1 MFIRDV
7 SIEDSEICL
16 LNFLFEI
23 NAGNI
28 VNNYTCY
35 KSIENS
41 SFMDPVIRNSPLSF
55 QNMVTITTDLSQF
68 HKILI
73 SVLEKHFQNLLLRKS
88 YADYKNFNRD
98 KLKIELK
105 GKINKNSNLIGEY
118 DFFEKMSLLVLKLG
132 VCYFLT
138 ISYFLPDD
146 CPSKTMMKDVFIL
159 SKKLFSFLRYSTFCV
174 SIFFA
179 FSLCQPLL

>member
-7 SIEDSEICL
+7 SIEDSETRL

-23 NAGNI
+23 NAENI

-41 SFMDPVIRNSPLSF
+41 SFMDPIIRNSPLSF
-55 QNMVTITTDLSQF
+55 QNTVTITTDPSQF

-73 SVLEKHFQNLLLRKS
+73 SVLKKCLQNLLLRKS
-88 YADYKNFNRD
+88 YTDYKNFNRD

-105 GKINKNSNLIGEY
+105 AKINKNSNLIGEY
-118 DFFEKMSLLVLKLG
+118 DFFEKTSLLVLKLG

-138 ISYFLPDD
+138 ISYFLPNDS
-146 CPSKTMMKDVFIL
+146 PSKTMKDVFIS
-159 SKKLFSFLRYSTFCV
+159 SKKFFSFLRYSTFCI

-179 FSLCQPLL
+179 FSPCQPLL